1 MTRAEKISAIYKEMA
16 NKEETFWCKVL
27 VDTQKR
33 FRNRLESES
42 GIEDTIIGKIRDPD
56 DFRKF
61 NLEDNWPS
69 YDDWQRSNIDE
80 EEFTCIT
87 EVIWHPVMIWDVI
100 DWIEKKEFDV
110 NKPIPWFW
118 FEEDEE
124 LDDKSKLHLIQD
136 YYIDNLI
143 SYWDKKRE
151 SIESQSEDC
160 IDFVYSLIGK

>member
-1 MTRAEKISAIYKEMA
+1 MTRAEKISAIYAEMA

-33 FRNRLESES
+33 FRHRLESES

-87 EVIWHPVMIWDVI
+87 EVIWHPVMIWDVM
-100 DWIEKKEFDV
+100 EYLE
-110 NKPIPWFW
+110 NKSQSQIV
-118 FEEDEE
+118 EHEDDEDEDWFYSRE
-124 LDDKSKLHLIQD
+124 D
-136 YYIDNLI
+136 YYEDVAEISDCWKDKRLSID
-143 SYWDKKRE
+143 E
-151 SIESQSEDC
+151 QSDEC
-160 IDFVYSLIGK
+160 VDFVYSLISKGNE

>member
-1 MTRAEKISAIYKEMA
+1 MTRAEKISDIYKEMA

-33 FRNRLESES
+33 FGNRLESES

-100 DWIEKKEFDV
+100 KRIKE
-110 NKPIPWFW
+110 NR
-118 FEEDEE
+118 E
-124 LDDKSKLHLIQD
+124 
-136 YYIDNLI
+136 I
-143 SYWDKKRE
+143 SYWEYLVKLLGQLSRPWLWRE
-151 SIESQSEDC
+151 LGLSIDDQSEEC
-160 IDFVYSLIGK
+160 IDYIYSLIQK